1 MSRNYSPQP
10 ADFQSWRAG
19 FRNRA
24 ISEGISPVVF
34 DNAFRGVGVNARV
47 LELDGRQAEFTKP
60 IWEYLDSAA
69 SNDRVA
75 NGRAQRAQL
84 SATMDAIE
92 AQYGVDGNVVLAIWG
107 MESNY
112 GRNRGDIPVIESLST
127 LAYHG
132 RRRGFAEDQLIA
144 ALKILQA
151 GDVSEQNMRGSWAGA
166 MGHTQFIPTS
176 YLSYAVD
183 FTGDGRRDVWS
194 DVPTDSLASAANYLS
209 HAGWQ
214 RYAPWGVEVKLPA
227 SFDHSQADQANRR
240 SAEHWRAQGVATLA
254 GGTLPDYG
262 PVAIIEPAGA
272 RGPAFA
278 VYQNF
283 FVIKRYNN
291 ATSYAIGVGHLGDR
305 IGGGGPFAQPWP
317 RGERNLSRTE
327 TEELQKRLTA
337 LGYDTGGADG
347 VFGPDTAA
355 AIRRFQA
362 ANGMTPDGYP
372 SASLLTKLR

>member
-1 MSRNYSPQP
+1 
-10 ADFQSWRAG
+10 
-19 FRNRA
+19 
-24 ISEGISPVVF
+24 
-34 DNAFRGVGVNARV
+34 
-47 LELDGRQAEFTKP
+47 
-60 IWEYLDSAA
+60 
-69 SNDRVA
+69 
-75 NGRAQRAQL
+75 
-84 SATMDAIE
+84 
-92 AQYGVDGNVVLAIWG
+92 
-107 MESNY
+107 
-112 GRNRGDIPVIESLST
+112 
-127 LAYHG
+127 
-132 RRRGFAEDQLIA
+132 
-144 ALKILQA
+144 
-151 GDVSEQNMRGSWAGA
+151 

-194 DVPTDSLASAANYLS
+194 DVPTDSLASAANYLA

-214 RYAPWGVEVKLPA
+214 PGAPWGVEVRLPA

-240 SAEHWRAQGVATLA
+240 SAAHWRAQGVTTLA
-254 GGTLPDYG
+254 GAPLPDYG

-291 ATSYAIGVGHLGDR
+291 ATSYAIGIGHLGDR
-305 IGGGGPFAQPWP
+305 IGGAGPFAQPWP

-327 TEELQKRLTA
+327 TEELQRRLTA

-347 VFGPDTAA
+347 VFGPDTAS

-372 SASLLTKLR
+372 SSALLTRLR